1 MKKLI
6 AVLAVLCLLCASF
19 AALAEAPAEAVTEKA
34 SFPNGV
40 RFGMTQAE
48 VIAIEG
54 APAETDTEST
64 KGLVTFTELEY
75 KQVPDTLLNNAI
87 VDRKYLFVEDKLV
100 AIRIDFDVKSIAY
113 DLVKEALAAKGELTA
128 PDFTALGNG
137 VFAVD
142 DDGTPELNSLA
153 YFDEIHNL
161 MTVLELDADGDDV
174 DITILD
180 LDADYLK

>member
-6 AVLAVLCLLCASF
+6 AVIAVLCLLSASF

-34 SFPNGV
+34 SFSNGV

-64 KGLVTFTELEY
+64 KGMVTFAELEY
-75 KQVPDTLLNNAI
+75 KQVPDALLNNAI

-100 AIRIDFDVKSIAY
+100 AIRIDFDIKSIAY
-113 DLVKEALAAKGELTA
+113 EMVKEALAAKGELVT
-128 PDFTALGNG
+128 PDFTTLGNG

-153 YFDEIHNL
+153 HIDELNHL
-161 MTVLELDADGDDV
+161 MTVLEPDADGDDV

>member
-6 AVLAVLCLLCASF
+6 AVIAVLCLLSASF

-34 SFPNGV
+34 SFSNGV

-64 KGLVTFTELEY
+64 KGMVTFAELEY
-75 KQVPDTLLNNAI
+75 KQVPDALLNNAI

-100 AIRIDFDVKSIAY
+100 AIRIDFDIKSIAY
-113 DLVKEALAAKGELTA
+113 EMVKEALAAKGELVT
-128 PDFTALGNG
+128 PDFTTLGNG

-153 YFDEIHNL
+153 HIDELNHL